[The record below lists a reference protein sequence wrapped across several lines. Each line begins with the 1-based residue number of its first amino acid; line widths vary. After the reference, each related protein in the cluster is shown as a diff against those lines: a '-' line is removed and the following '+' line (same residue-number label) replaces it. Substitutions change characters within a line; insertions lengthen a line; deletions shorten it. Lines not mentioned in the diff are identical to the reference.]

1 MAPATLNHLLLV
13 AEVALDSR
21 TGGTEAIYTYRATES
36 TKVGEAYMVPLGSRT
51 VMGYVVETRE
61 TPASELGFPES
72 RLRALGAKIEHA
84 DLPETTIDTIK
95 MVAEQY
101 LCPLPM
107 ALGLATPPGVREKLV
122 TEWTLVDN
130 AATDLPLTAMQEET
144 LRVLKEQGGKLV
156 ESKTRA
162 LPPGSKK
169 ALQHLRS
176 KGLVRQRLAIDL
188 QPEKHRLSGMLRLTP
203 DEAKVERFLTTEAKK
218 KPAQALTLMR
228 LQGAGDVSFSVQEV
242 KALSEVTDQTIRA
255 LLQAGLLEKVDGG
268 QIRPRTPPTPNLEQ
282 QAAIDAVVASIQSG
296 KFEPFLLFGIT
307 GSGKTEVFLRCAA
320 EALRRGKQV
329 LFLVPEIALTAQVIA
344 QLRERFGRGV
354 AVLHSNLPANE
365 RLDNW
370 MKVKTGEASVVLGT
384 RSALFAPVRHLGLIV
399 MDEEHEQSY
408 KQENPPRYHAKIV
421 ARFLARRFSAPLLL
435 GSATPSVETFHEA
448 ERGGWRLLTLS
459 QRAAGAKLPTVHIED
474 MTQFGNQPRI
484 KVARKEEESSV
495 ELEAAREAERR
506 KSLFCPELQRRMIET
521 LAAGKQTILFL
532 NRRAYAPFL
541 MCRDCAHVWKCDQ
554 CAVTLSYHRRD
565 GKLRCHHCGF
575 NSPPPD
581 VCPKC
586 DGTRIKPFGAGVERV
601 EEAVQEL
608 LPEATIARLDRD
620 IARKRGALE
629 QTIAL
634 FRAGEIDVL
643 VGTQMVAKGLDF
655 PNVTLV
661 GVVAADIALNMPD
674 FRASERAFQLLS
686 QVAGRAGRGVDPGHV
701 VVQTFSPKNIAVV
714 SAKSHD
720 FLSFFGAIREE
731 RRQALYPP
739 FSRLLNITLTGED
752 RPEVLRAGL
761 EVRDILRGVLGVEG
775 PPTLLGPVDCALE
788 RLQGRWRRHLLLKL
802 TKASQIQEVGRA
814 MGHYEARNIS
824 VSLDVDPYS
833 LM

>member
-1 MAPATLNHLLLV
+1 MPSATSTQVLLL

-21 TGGTEAIYTYRATES
+21 TGGSEAVYTYRASES

-51 VMGYVVETRE
+51 VMGYVVETRQIRPE
-61 TPASELGFPES
+61 ELGFPES

-107 ALGLATPPGVREKLV
+107 ALGLASPPGVRDKLV
-122 TEWTLVDN
+122 TEWNLVDG
-130 AATDLPLTAMQEET
+130 ASTDLPLTALQEET
-144 LRVLKEQGGKLV
+144 LRVLSEQGGKLI

-162 LPPGSKK
+162 LLPGSKK

-176 KGLVRQRLAIDL
+176 KGLVVQRLALDL

-268 QIRPRTPPTPNLEQ
+268 QIRPKTPPTPNPEQ
-282 QAAIDAVVASIQSG
+282 QVAIDAVCAAIVAG
-296 KFEPFLLFGIT
+296 KFEPFLLYGVT

-370 MKVKTGEASVVLGT
+370 MRVKTGEASVVLGT

-408 KQENPPRYHAKIV
+408 KQENPPRYHAKTV
-421 ARFLARRFSAPLLL
+421 ARFVARRFSAPLLL
-435 GSATPSVETFHEA
+435 GSATPSVETYHEA
-448 ERGGWRLLTLS
+448 NRGGWNLLTLPR
-459 QRAAGAKLPTVHIED
+459 RAAGAKLPTVHIED
-474 MTQFGNQPRI
+474 MTLYGKPRL
-484 KVARKEEESSV
+484 KVARKEDDDAEA
-495 ELEAAREAERR
+495 LEATQDAERR

-541 MCRDCAHVWKCDQ
+541 MCRDCAYVWRCDQ
-554 CAVTLSYHRRD
+554 CAVTLSFHRRD

-575 NSPPPD
+575 NCSPPD
-581 VCPKC
+581 VCSEC

-629 QTIAL
+629 ETIAL

-686 QVAGRAGRGVDPGHV
+686 QVAGRAGRGVDAGHV
-701 VVQTFSPKNIAVV
+701 VVQTFSPNNIAVV
-714 SAKSHD
+714 SAKEHD
-720 FLSFFGAIREE
+720 FLSFYAAISEE

-752 RPEVLRAGL
+752 RPAVLRAGL
-761 EVRDILRGVLGVEG
+761 EVRDILRGILGVEG

-802 TKASQIQEVGRA
+802 SKASQVQDVGRA
-814 MGHYEARNIS
+814 LEAYEAKDVAI
-824 VSLDVDPYS
+824 SLDVDPYS